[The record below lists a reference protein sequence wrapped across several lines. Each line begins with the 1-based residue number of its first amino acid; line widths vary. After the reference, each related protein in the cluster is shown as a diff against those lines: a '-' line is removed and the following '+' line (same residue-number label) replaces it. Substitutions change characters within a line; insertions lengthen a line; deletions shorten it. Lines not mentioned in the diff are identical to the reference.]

1 MNKTIFFLNALL
13 MMFLFIPAIVSATP
27 PDIGKPAPDFTL
39 HDVDGK
45 AVKLSDFKGKIVV
58 LEWINEGCPFV
69 KGHYENGHMP
79 SLQKKYTKKGIVWLT
94 INSTRPDNPEAYNAA
109 QSKEILAKWHAHSTA
124 NLMDE
129 DRTVGH
135 LYDAKTTPHMF
146 VVGKDGVLRYQGA
159 IDDDRSTDGGKK
171 ASVNYV
177 MQTLDA
183 LLAGKEIVTTNT
195 KSYGCSVKY

>member
-1 MNKTIFFLNALL
+1 ML
-13 MMFLFIPAIVSATP
+13 LFIPAIITAAP
-27 PDIGKPAPDFTL
+27 PEIGKPAPDFSL

-45 AVKLSDFKGKIVV
+45 IVKLSDFKGKIVV

-69 KGHYENGHMP
+69 KGHYENGHIP
-79 SLQKKYTKKGIVWLT
+79 SMQQFYTQMGVIWLT
-94 INSTRPDNPEAYNAA
+94 INSTRPDNPEAHNAA

-135 LYDAKTTPHMF
+135 LYDAKTTPHMY
-146 VVGKDGVLRYQGA
+146 VIDKEGNLRYQGA

-171 ASVNYV
+171 ASTNYV
-177 MQTLDA
+177 LQALDA
-183 LLAGKEIVTTNT
+183 LIAGKDIVTTST
-195 KSYGCSVKY
+195 RPYGCSVKY

>member
-1 MNKTIFFLNALL
+1 MNKTTFFLNIFLTML
-13 MMFLFIPAIVSATP
+13 LFIPAIVSATP

-39 HDVDGK
+39 HDLDGK
-45 AVKLSDFKGKIVV
+45 SVKLSDFKGKIVV

-69 KGHYENGHMP
+69 KGHYENGNMP
-79 SLQKKYTKKGIVWLT
+79 SLQQKYTVQNVVWLT
-94 INSTRPDNPEAYNAA
+94 INSTRPDHPEAYNAVK
-109 QSKEILAKWHAHSTA
+109 SKEILAQWKSHATN

-129 DRTVGH
+129 ERSVAH

-146 VVGKDGVLRYQGA
+146 VIDKDGVLRYQGA
-159 IDDDRSTDGGKK
+159 IDDDRSAGGGKK

-177 MQTLDA
+177 AQALDA
-183 LLAGKEIVTTNT
+183 LLAGKDVATTST

>member
-1 MNKTIFFLNALL
+1 MLS
-13 MMFLFIPAIVSATP
+13 LFIPALGSATSP
-27 PDIGKPAPDFTL
+27 EIGKPAPDFTL
-39 HDVDGK
+39 HDLDGK
-45 AVKLSDFKGKIVV
+45 PVKLSDFKGKIVV

-69 KGHYENGHMP
+69 KGHYENGHIP
-79 SLQKKYTKKGIVWLT
+79 SMQQFYTASGVVWLT

-109 QSKEILAKWHAHSTA
+109 QSKEILAKWHAHATA

-135 LYDAKTTPHMF
+135 LYDAKTTPHMYI
-146 VVGKDGVLRYQGA
+146 VGKDGVLCYQGA

-177 MQTLDA
+177 MQALDA
-183 LLAGKEIVTTNT
+183 LIAGKEVAMTNT